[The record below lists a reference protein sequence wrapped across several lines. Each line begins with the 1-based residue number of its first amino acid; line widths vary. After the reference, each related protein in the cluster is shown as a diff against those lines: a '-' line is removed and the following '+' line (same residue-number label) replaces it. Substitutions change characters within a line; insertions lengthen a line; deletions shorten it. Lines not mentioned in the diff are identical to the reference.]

1 MKGLTNL
8 LTILVAAIIGGVT
21 ASQVYFVPLAGDA
34 SGEDVVR
41 AVMLG
46 GTTGAILAIFASVI
60 IVIIASVGT
69 VLLGKLASYTLLG
82 CGLVMLGLSG
92 FMFVFGDK
100 GPLACAA
107 GLGLLAG
114 VLADY
119 IAGCTGT
126 VSAAGTVPPQGR
138 NPKSSGGASQK

>member
-21 ASQVYFVPLAGDA
+21 GSQVYVMSLVGDV

-46 GTTGAILAIFASVI
+46 GTVGAMLA
-60 IVIIASVGT
+60 IIASVGI
-69 VLLGKLASYTLLG
+69 VLLGKVASYTMLG
-82 CGLVMLGLSG
+82 SGLVMLGLSG
-92 FMFVFGDK
+92 FMSVFSHK
-100 GPLACAA
+100 GPLACAV
-107 GLGLLAG
+107 GLAFLAG

-119 IAGCTGT
+119 IAGRAGT
-126 VSAAGTVPPQGR
+126 VSAAGTVAPQGQ
-138 NPKSSGGASQK
+138 NPKSSGDASQK